1 MPSVPSWAYWKAAVV
16 PIGVH
21 ADVEGEN
28 IRIEAII
35 AALDG
40 STILRDTINGKAD
53 DAVSLGQQLGKKCWL
68 PAVEILASIL

>member
-1 MPSVPSWAYWKAAVV
+1 MMILMPIMIFAVS
-16 PIGVH
+16 
-21 ADVEGEN
+21 

-53 DAVSLGQQLGKKCWL
+53 DAVSLGQQLGQKML
-68 PAVEILASIL
+68 AAGGQEILASIL